1 MKSQLF
7 KNDIPKDILFNFL
20 DKYAIDKGNYYLFT
34 TISYQKAKFHE
45 ELENFFDVLKEYY
58 YPAKQN
64 YITRKMSYNNFTTIL
79 RQICKCALITYTSKV
94 KYEKSAY
101 GIEYYIYK

>member
-20 DKYAIDKGNYYLFT
+20 DKYAIDKCNYYL
-34 TISYQKAKFHE
+34 
-45 ELENFFDVLKEYY
+45 
-58 YPAKQN
+58 
-64 YITRKMSYNNFTTIL
+64 FTTIL

-101 GIEYYIYK
+101 GIEYYFYK